1 MIARRL
7 WLILSVCGL
16 ACLVQSSDHPNQK
29 TTSKPSLMTPADLQ
43 ALPAEAADYRLR
55 YGEDASQFGELRIPA
70 RSELHPVVVLVHG
83 GCWKAQY
90 ATLRDLAPMGD
101 ALKKDGIA
109 TWNIE
114 YRRLGQ
120 TGGGW
125 PGTYLDV
132 GNAIDHLR
140 QIAPK
145 YNLDL
150 TRIVVLGHS
159 AGGHLAMWSATRQ
172 RVSPNSPLYVP
183 KPLPIRG
190 IVNLAGTIDMTQNI
204 MHMESECKDAVVTGM
219 LGGSPETVPDRYK
232 QVSANFMLPL
242 GVPQVL
248 IWGERDNFIPR
259 PLAEQYVRAAKKAG
273 DRTQLILVPSVGHF
287 ETASPISSAW
297 PAVHKAIRSLLG
309 K

>member
-1 MIARRL
+1 
-7 WLILSVCGL
+7 
-16 ACLVQSSDHPNQK
+16 
-29 TTSKPSLMTPADLQ
+29 MTPADLQ
-43 ALPAEAADYRLR
+43 ALPAESADYRLH
-55 YGEDASQFGELRIPA
+55 YGQNANQFGDLRIPA
-70 RSELHPVVVLVHG
+70 QPGPHPVVVLVHG

-101 ALKKDGIA
+101 ALKKNGIA

-120 TGGGW
+120 AGAGW

-140 QIAPK
+140 RIAPK

-150 TRIVVLGHS
+150 RRIVVVGHS
-159 AGGHLAMWSATRQ
+159 AGGHLAIWSATRQ
-172 RVSPNSPLYVP
+172 HISPKSPLYLP

-190 IVNLAGTIDMTQNI
+190 IVNLAGTVDMTQNI
-204 MHMESECKDAVVTGM
+204 NHMESECKDAVVTGM
-219 LGGSPETVPDRYK
+219 LGGSPESVPDRYK
-232 QVSANFMLPL
+232 QVSANVMLPL
-242 GVPQVL
+242 GIPQVL

-259 PLAEQYVRAAKKAG
+259 PLAEEYVRAAKQAG

-287 ETASPISSAW
+287 ETASPTSSAW
-297 PAVHKAIRSLLG
+297 PIVRNAIRSLLG
-309 K
+309 N